1 MTELLVR
8 LDEDRRM
15 PLTLI
20 VALTVI
26 VVLVLVGGV
35 GYMID
40 RSVDDEETERARQEE
55 ERSR

>member
-1 MTELLVR
+1 
-8 LDEDRRM
+8 M

>member
-1 MTELLVR
+1 
-8 LDEDRRM
+8 M
-15 PLTLI
+15 PLTLL

-26 VVLVLVGGV
+26 VVLTLVGGI

>member
-1 MTELLVR
+1 
-8 LDEDRRM
+8 M

-26 VVLVLVGGV
+26 VVLALVGGV

-40 RSVDDEETERARQEE
+40 RSVDDEETERARQGE

>member
-1 MTELLVR
+1 
-8 LDEDRRM
+8 M
-15 PLTLI
+15 PLTLS

-26 VVLVLVGGV
+26 VVLALIGGV

-40 RSVDDEETERARQEE
+40 RSVDDEETERAREE

>member
-1 MTELLVR
+1 
-8 LDEDRRM
+8 M
-15 PLTLI
+15 PLTLT

-26 VVLVLVGGV
+26 VVLALVGGL

>member
-1 MTELLVR
+1 
-8 LDEDRRM
+8 M

-26 VVLVLVGGV
+26 VVLALVGGV

-55 ERSR
+55 ERR